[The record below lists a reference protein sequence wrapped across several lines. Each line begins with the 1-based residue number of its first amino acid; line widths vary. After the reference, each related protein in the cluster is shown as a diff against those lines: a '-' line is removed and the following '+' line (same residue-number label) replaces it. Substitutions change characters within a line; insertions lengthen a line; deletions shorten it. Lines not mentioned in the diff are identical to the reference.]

1 LVSDTYARGGQEQTA
16 AGGFMILAISALCA
30 VLVIAALMYAAGT
43 GQRHKAA
50 LAAAGCEPNLS
61 PSGLQCT
68 TVWMLAHDY
77 TAITNPADQ
86 QLSADVAAYT
96 ASERHNLA
104 AAEAALTAEVT
115 AENAF
120 GTSLARFPFPPGI
133 APTARALIQ
142 NDHALATLTAEQA
155 QSSSL
160 ARMRS
165 FNGRVRAAS
174 AVVQTEMALIHKDF
188 ESRPT
193 ASQEP

>member
-1 LVSDTYARGGQEQTA
+1 ML
-16 AGGFMILAISALCA
+16 LAISFLSA
-30 VLVIAALMYAAGT
+30 VLVIAALIYAAGT

-68 TVWMLAHDY
+68 TVWTLSREF
-77 TAITNPADQ
+77 TAITNPAGQ
-86 QLSADVAAYT
+86 QLSADVTAYT
-96 ASERHNLA
+96 ANERHNLA

-115 AENAF
+115 SENAM
-120 GTSLARFPFPPGI
+120 GTSLARFPFPPSI
-133 APTARALIQ
+133 APIARALVR
-142 NDHALATLTAEQA
+142 NDRALASLTAEQA

-160 ARMRS
+160 AQLRS
-165 FNGRVRAAS
+165 FNDRVRAAS
-174 AVVQTEMALIHKDF
+174 SVVQGEMSMIHTAF